1 MVCRHWDRK
10 DGNSASAW
18 ASARLPGNPV
28 GGLYGLKKA
37 LRGRFGMYVPR
48 VLEAL
53 FKAEVEHNVRNNRMR
68 AKYGS

>member
-1 MVCRHWDRK
+1 M
-10 DGNSASAW
+10 
-18 ASARLPGNPV
+18 
-28 GGLYGLKKA
+28 YGLKKA